1 MQNKIPKIIAAF
13 IVMVLVIVSTGL
25 LSCKSKT
32 GISQGET
39 EATAKTGGISA
50 ETEKETADIKDETST
65 AVETSAATE
74 TETTEEVMETIKNGE
89 VTFLTEDGIE
99 LNGNVFGQGK
109 KWVIL
114 SHMYPTDQTSWFDFA
129 RDLAQEGYM
138 ALTFDFRGY
147 GKSKGDKEDIPNI
160 DKDIKAAI
168 SFTRQYD
175 YEKIFLVGAS
185 MGGTASIIVA
195 AEDNGISGVVS
206 LASPDKMGE
215 DLDALSVV
223 SKLKMPKIFISARGD
238 AYHAESASRLY
249 ENAVEPKALE
259 IIENSKE
266 HGTFIFE
273 KEPENAQILKDLIIN
288 FLNSN

>member
-1 MQNKIPKIIAAF
+1 MQNKISKIIAF
-13 IVMVLVIVSTGL
+13 IIVMVLVIVNISL

-32 GISQGET
+32 DISQGET
-39 EATAKTGGISA
+39 ETTTQANGTSA
-50 ETEKETADIKDETST
+50 EIQQETTAVKDETS
-65 AVETSAATE
+65 AAAETSAATE

-109 KWVIL
+109 KWVVL

-129 RDLAQEGYM
+129 QDLEQEGYV

-147 GKSKGDKEDIPNI
+147 GKSKGEKEDIPNI
-160 DKDIKAAI
+160 DKDLKAAI
-168 SFTRQYD
+168 SFVRQYD
-175 YEKIFLVGAS
+175 YEKLFLVGAS
-185 MGGTASIIVA
+185 MGGTVSIVVA
-195 AEDNGISGVVS
+195 AEDSGISGVVS
-206 LASPDKMGE
+206 LASPDKMGK
-215 DLDALSVV
+215 DFDALSVV
-223 SKLKMPKIFISARGD
+223 SKLKMPKIFISAKGD
-238 AYHAESASRLY
+238 DYHAESAHRLY

-273 KEPENAQILKDLIIN
+273 KEPENAQALKDLIIN
-288 FLNSN
+288 FLNNN